1 MMKNIVELKEL
12 TNQLRDKLMISLE
25 RYENVRQTKKVYDF
39 FESVKP
45 FGDEVHHLTSLWK
58 EHVLQWIKQKR
69 PKNVYPVQIENAVE
83 QINELVIKAFYPD
96 TSYKRFKSTYQSV
109 LYTVELVI
117 QQLEGYNE

>member
-1 MMKNIVELKEL
+1 MTNLIKLKEL
-12 TNQLRDKLMISLE
+12 TNQLRDKLILSLE
-25 RYENVRQTKKVYDF
+25 RYENVRQTKNQYDF

-45 FGDEVHHLTSLWK
+45 FGDEVHHMTSLWK
-58 EHVLQWIKQKR
+58 EQVLQWIKLER
-69 PKNVYPVQIENAVE
+69 PKNVYPAQIENVVD

-117 QQLEGYNE
+117 QHLEGNDE